1 MAKYLFALS
10 IIVGLITSC
19 NNDQQKNADTKN
31 KVEKTQ
37 KMTTS
42 NLRNNIK
49 IRNDINIK
57 AEGIDLSQAFLL
69 YDDGTLVPETNE
81 TGVGKP
87 VKMRLIIDNGW
98 KEQDGKVSIGAS
110 EKIET
115 SDGELMLDEKDL
127 FAAMPIINADDA
139 KVITLTANISSLDK
153 LYDYFL
159 VSFKVWDKNGT
170 GQITGNYKLYHKR
183 CVVIII
189 SSLKVLSLLSLGRF

>member
-10 IIVGLITSC
+10 IIVGLIISC

-139 KVITLTANISSLDK
+139 NFITLTANISSLDK

-170 GQITGNYKLYHKR
+170 GEITGNYKLYIK
-183 CVVIII
+183 
-189 SSLKVLSLLSLGRF
+189 

>member
-87 VKMRLIIDNGW
+87 VKMRLIIDGGW

-115 SDGELMLDEKDL
+115 SDGGLVLDEKDL
-127 FAAMPIINADDA
+127 FADMPIINADDA

-170 GQITGNYKLYHKR
+170 GQITGSYKL
-183 CVVIII
+183 
-189 SSLKVLSLLSLGRF
+189 S